1 MSSRLSKK
9 DVADLIQALC
19 VVVVDDNQYM
29 RKMIRNLLVNCGIED
44 IYEASDGIA
53 ALGVIRPATHSRHL
67 RGPSAKFYDST
78 N

>member
-1 MSSRLSKK
+1 
-9 DVADLIQALC
+9 
-19 VVVVDDNQYM
+19 M

-44 IYEASDGIA
+44 IYEASD

>member
-44 IYEASDGIA
+44 IYEASD
-53 ALGVIRPATHSRHL
+53 ALGVIRPTTHSRHL